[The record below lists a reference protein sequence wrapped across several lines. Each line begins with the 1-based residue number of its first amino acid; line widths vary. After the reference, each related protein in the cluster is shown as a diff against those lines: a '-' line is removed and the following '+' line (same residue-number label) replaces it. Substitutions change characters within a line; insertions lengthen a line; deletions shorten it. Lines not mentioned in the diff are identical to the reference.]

1 MVRKSLVFVIML
13 ALVVALAPM
22 ASAGTSNWNFP
33 KAGQYTI
40 NSHPSF
46 LISVGDSKEVVECD
60 ATLVVKAGD
69 PYITKTG
76 TRRVDL
82 QVVSWKANGTS
93 KLLGGPLNFRMAKDT
108 KVADKSFVETY
119 QVAKASSHSADFPA
133 KAQFAVPYEI
143 DTPFGVVSNLVGVTR
158 GTIKAFPPSNDVFI
172 MEKGDIAKLMNA
184 LMPAPLSS
192 MSASGTVQP
201 ATVSIQPL
209 ACGCPAPADA
219 PLDGGQ

>member
-22 ASAGTSNWNFP
+22 ASAGTSNWSFP

-46 LISVGDSKEVVECD
+46 LVTVGDTKEVVECN

-82 QVVSWKANGTS
+82 QIV
-93 KLLGGPLNFRMAKDT
+93 
-108 KVADKSFVETY
+108 SFVETY
-119 QVAKASSHSADFPA
+119 QVAKASSSAADFPA

-201 ATVSIQPL
+201 AAVSIQPL
-209 ACGCPAPADA
+209 ACGCPAPLDA
-219 PLDGGQ
+219 APGGGQ